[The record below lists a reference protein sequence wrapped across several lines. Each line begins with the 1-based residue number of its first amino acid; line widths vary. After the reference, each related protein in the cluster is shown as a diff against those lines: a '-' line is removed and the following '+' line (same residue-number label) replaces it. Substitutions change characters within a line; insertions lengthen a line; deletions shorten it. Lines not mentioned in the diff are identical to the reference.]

1 MPAFYSKPQ
10 LEILLDLI
18 NEANPGLMELRDL
31 ENSRFGNISTYIPK
45 AGEIADTALEL
56 YALPGSFYIGKRIV
70 YYRRI
75 QLQNYFANMVLEFD
89 DWWPNTTMGKADYCA
104 MIAKKYGITFTAD
117 EDLLSSHGNV
127 YSGNQYTLSVSPTS
141 KIFAGTFKFKW
152 TRGKRTLEQ
161 VLTQDQYTGL
171 YWDENYVEG
180 KPLMNLV
187 GMAIDFSRFGG
198 AKTITTGSAIAANSS
213 DVRNM
218 ADWFSEYTGQVLDV
232 FKLHTEQGG
241 IQGLNVTR
249 FTLPNTNVPEAN
261 SDKFNRCLVIAP
273 KADSWFA
280 GKIIWHYN
288 E

>member
-31 ENSRFGNISTYIPK
+31 ENSRFGNISTYTPK
-45 AGEIADTALEL
+45 DGEIADTALEI

-75 QLQNYFANMVLEFD
+75 KLDNYFANMVLEID
-89 DWWPNTTMGKADYCA
+89 DWRNSTVIPRGEYIPA
-104 MIAKKYGITFTAD
+104 MAKKYGLSFTES
-117 EDLLSSHGNV
+117 EDLLSTHGNMA
-127 YSGNQYTLSVSPTS
+127 SGITYTLSVAPTS
-141 KIFAGTFKFKW
+141 KLFTGTFKLRW

-161 VLTQDQYTGL
+161 ILTQDQYSGL
-171 YWDENYVEG
+171 YWDANYVEG

-198 AKTITTGSAIAANSS
+198 AKTITTGSVIAANSS

-218 ADWFSEYTGQVLDV
+218 ADWFSEYTGQTLDV

-241 IQGLNVTR
+241 IQGLNITR
-249 FTLPNTNVPEAN
+249 FTLPNTNMPEAN